1 MSNRTL
7 EAPEAIEFDVDRSIG
22 THTGRDDVDSRH
34 RQQSEQHG
42 GQQSGFH
49 GVGFTEWFEERG
61 EKRGGAGPNGT
72 RHVTD
77 DTSVLK
83 TGWGIARRSE
93 SERAGFY

>member
-22 THTGRDDVDSRH
+22 THAGRDDVDSRH

-61 EKRGGAGPNGT
+61 EKRGRAERYEARDR
-72 RHVTD
+72 RH
-77 DTSVLK
+77 
-83 TGWGIARRSE
+83 
-93 SERAGFY
+93 ERVEERVGDCEEK